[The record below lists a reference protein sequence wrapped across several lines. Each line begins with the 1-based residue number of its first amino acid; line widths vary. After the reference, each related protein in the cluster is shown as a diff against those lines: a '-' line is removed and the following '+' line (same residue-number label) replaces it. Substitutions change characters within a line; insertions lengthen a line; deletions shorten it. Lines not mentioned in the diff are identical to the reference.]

1 MVPVLSHVC
10 PLLGGDEDSADRE
23 RQVGGKG
30 AEPLLPLGP
39 SSPPAGSTCS
49 CAPCATRAQS
59 TSRGCPCGGERVGLG
74 PGPLL
79 APLSFSPPASLR
91 EQFCLQPPGPSLAP
105 ALQPGSRALKP
116 WLPRLPP
123 HAGPTSV
130 HPCPGSMWF
139 TWPSTTWACRARRS
153 TSTLRRFW
161 PSLTITGS
169 SCSLARYARPW
180 AVRMERI
187 LSTVG
192 CPESRGVKAVPG
204 VTQCRTRAW
213 VSEHSSSGTLPAC
226 EGC

>member
-1 MVPVLSHVC
+1 MVRGWGLAQAP
-10 PLLGGDEDSADRE
+10 P
-23 RQVGGKG
+23 
-30 AEPLLPLGP
+30 GP
-39 SSPPAGSTCS
+39 SQCLPS
-49 CAPCATRAQS
+49 
-59 TSRGCPCGGERVGLG
+59 
-74 PGPLL
+74 
-79 APLSFSPPASLR
+79 ASLR

-105 ALQPGSRALKP
+105 ALQPGSRALRP
-116 WLPRLPP
+116 WLLRLPP

-169 SCSLARYARPW
+169 SCSLGRYAQPW
-180 AVRMERI
+180 AMMRMAGI

-192 CPESRGVKAVPG
+192 CPESRGVKAVPR
-204 VTQCRTRAW
+204 VTQCRTRVW
-213 VSEHSSSGTLPAC
+213 VSEHSFSRTLPVC